1 MARISVFKGREARLN
16 KAIFSILAT
25 QSPQTIYEVWRKLR
39 DQRDFSY
46 VRYHIVNRRIRALA
60 EQGYIEKF
68 GERRTKTGFVTGL
81 YQLALKAYLAI
92 VLDKI
97 DFDEFIKKAPES
109 SVLSVLG
116 ALTSLS

>member
-1 MARISVFKGREARLN
+1 M
-16 KAIFSILAT
+16 
-25 QSPQTIYEVWRKLR
+25 LR

-60 EQGYIEKF
+60 EQGYIKKF
-68 GERRTKTGFVTGL
+68 GERKTKTGFVAGL
-81 YQLALKAYLAI
+81 YQLTFRAYLAM

-97 DFDEFIKKAPES
+97 DLDEFIKKAPEF

-116 ALTSLS
+116 AFTSLS